1 VIFCDSQEY
10 QVKED
15 FPSLDLHP
23 SLFQYHHSLLIPF
36 TPSKMSQEDLISF
49 NRVTIVGPGL
59 LGASIAMSLKKKGIA
74 GEIWVWLRNKQKKEL
89 CDKSEW
95 CDRALVDLQDAV
107 SDSDLVILCTPVEL
121 ILDQLTTVSDWLKP
135 GCIVTDVGSLK
146 KGICQRADEVFRDK
160 QIYFVGSHPMAGSEK
175 TGMKYASPS
184 MLEKKN
190 CIVTPTDK
198 TNSKY
203 LNKISRMWKMLEMK
217 VTHKTP
223 DLHDEIVGWISH
235 LPHLI
240 ASVLIN
246 TVGEKDPT
254 WMDLSGNGLKDTTRI
269 ASGNPTMWKEILI
282 GNRKNLNIS
291 IEHLIE
297 NLNDMKVALASED
310 SGKINKL
317 LDSAKIKRD
326 QLNDN

>member
-1 VIFCDSQEY
+1 
-10 QVKED
+10 
-15 FPSLDLHP
+15 
-23 SLFQYHHSLLIPF
+23 
-36 TPSKMSQEDLISF
+36 MSQEDLISF

-291 IEHLIE
+291 IDHLIE

>member
-1 VIFCDSQEY
+1 
-10 QVKED
+10 
-15 FPSLDLHP
+15 
-23 SLFQYHHSLLIPF
+23 
-36 TPSKMSQEDLISF
+36 MSQEDSITF

-59 LGASIAMSLKKKGIA
+59 LGASLAMSLKKKGIA
-74 GEIWVWLRNKQKKEL
+74 REIWVWLRNEQKKEL
-89 CDKSEW
+89 CEQSDW
-95 CDRALVDLQDAV
+95 CDRALIDLQDAV
-107 SDSDLVILCTPVEL
+107 GDSDLVILCTPVEM
-121 ILDQLTTVSDWLKP
+121 ILDQLTQVSGWLKP

-175 TGMKYASPS
+175 TGMKFASS
-184 MLEKKN
+184 SLLEKKN
-190 CIVTPTDK
+190 CMVTPTEQ
-198 TNSKY
+198 TNLKY
-203 LNKISRMWKMLEMK
+203 LNKITRMWEMLDMK

-246 TVGEKDPT
+246 SVGEKDST

-269 ASGNPTMWKEILI
+269 ASGNPAMWKEILM
-282 GNRKNLNIS
+282 GNRENLNIS
-291 IEHLIE
+291 IDHLIG
-297 NLNDMKVALASED
+297 NLKDIKIALASED
-310 SGKINKL
+310 LGKISKH

>member
-1 VIFCDSQEY
+1 
-10 QVKED
+10 
-15 FPSLDLHP
+15 
-23 SLFQYHHSLLIPF
+23 
-36 TPSKMSQEDLISF
+36 M
-49 NRVTIVGPGL
+49 
-59 LGASIAMSLKKKGIA
+59 GASIAMSLKKKGIA
-74 GEIWVWLRNKQKKEL
+74 REIWVWLRNEQKKEL
-89 CDKSEW
+89 CEQSDW
-95 CDRALVDLQDAV
+95 CDRALIDLQDAV
-107 SDSDLVILCTPVEL
+107 GDSDLVILCTPVEL
-121 ILDQLTTVSDWLKP
+121 ILNQLNQVSGWLKP

-175 TGMKYASPS
+175 TGMKFASSS

-190 CIVTPTDK
+190 CMVTPTEQ
-198 TNSKY
+198 TNLKY
-203 LNKISRMWKMLEMK
+203 LNKITRMWEMLDMK

-246 TVGEKDPT
+246 TVGKKDST

-269 ASGNPTMWKEILI
+269 ASGNPTMWKEILM

-291 IEHLIE
+291 IDHLIK
-297 NLNDMKVALASED
+297 NLKDIKIALASED

>member
-1 VIFCDSQEY
+1 M
-10 QVKED
+10 KGD

-23 SLFQYHHSLLIPF
+23 SLFQYHHSQLIPF
-36 TPSKMSQEDLISF
+36 TPSKMSQEELISF

-74 GEIWVWLRNKQKKEL
+74 REIWVWLRNEQKKEL
-89 CDKSEW
+89 CEQSDW
-95 CDRALVDLQDAV
+95 CDRALIDLQDAV
-107 SDSDLVILCTPVEL
+107 GDSDLVILCTPVEL
-121 ILDQLTTVSDWLKP
+121 ILNQLTQVSGWLKP

-175 TGMKYASPS
+175 KGMKYASSS

-190 CIVTPTDK
+190 CMVTPTEQTK
-198 TNSKY
+198 LKY
-203 LNKISRMWKMLEMK
+203 LNKITRMWEMLDMK

-240 ASVLIN
+240 ASVLID
-246 TVGEKDPT
+246 TVGEKDST

-269 ASGNPTMWKEILI
+269 ASGNPTMWKEILM
-282 GNRKNLNIS
+282 GNRENLNIS
-291 IEHLIE
+291 IDHLIE
-297 NLNDMKVALASED
+297 NLKDIKIALASED

>member
-1 VIFCDSQEY
+1 
-10 QVKED
+10 
-15 FPSLDLHP
+15 
-23 SLFQYHHSLLIPF
+23 
-36 TPSKMSQEDLISF
+36 MSQEDLISF

-291 IEHLIE
+291 IDYLIE

>member
-1 VIFCDSQEY
+1 
-10 QVKED
+10 
-15 FPSLDLHP
+15 
-23 SLFQYHHSLLIPF
+23 
-36 TPSKMSQEDLISF
+36 M
-49 NRVTIVGPGL
+49 
-59 LGASIAMSLKKKGIA
+59 GASIAMSLRKKGIA
-74 GEIWVWLRNKQKKEL
+74 REIWVWLRNEQKKEL
-89 CDKSEW
+89 CEQSDW
-95 CDRALVDLQDAV
+95 CDRALIDLQDAV
-107 SDSDLVILCTPVEL
+107 GDSDLVILCTPVEL
-121 ILDQLTTVSDWLKP
+121 ILNQLTQVSGWLKP

-175 TGMKYASPS
+175 TGMKFASPS

-190 CIVTPTDK
+190 CMVTPTEQTK
-198 TNSKY
+198 LKY
-203 LNKISRMWKMLEMK
+203 LNKITRMWEMLDMK

-246 TVGEKDPT
+246 TVGEKDST

-269 ASGNPTMWKEILI
+269 ASGNPTMWKEILV
-282 GNRKNLNIS
+282 GNRINLNKS
-291 IEHLIE
+291 IDHLIE
-297 NLNDMKVALASED
+297 NLKSIKVALASED

-317 LDSAKIKRD
+317 LHSAKIKRD
-326 QLNDN
+326 HLNDN

>member
-1 VIFCDSQEY
+1 
-10 QVKED
+10 
-15 FPSLDLHP
+15 
-23 SLFQYHHSLLIPF
+23 
-36 TPSKMSQEDLISF
+36 MSQEDLISF

-175 TGMKYASPS
+175 TGMKYASSS

-297 NLNDMKVALASED
+297 NLNDMKVALVSED

>member
-1 VIFCDSQEY
+1 
-10 QVKED
+10 
-15 FPSLDLHP
+15 
-23 SLFQYHHSLLIPF
+23 
-36 TPSKMSQEDLISF
+36 MSQEDLISF

-175 TGMKYASPS
+175 TGMKYASSS

-291 IEHLIE
+291 IDYLIE

>member
-1 VIFCDSQEY
+1 
-10 QVKED
+10 
-15 FPSLDLHP
+15 
-23 SLFQYHHSLLIPF
+23 
-36 TPSKMSQEDLISF
+36 MSQEDSITF

-59 LGASIAMSLKKKGIA
+59 LGASIAMSLRKKGIA
-74 GEIWVWLRNKQKKEL
+74 REIWVWLRNEQKKEL
-89 CDKSEW
+89 CEQSDW
-95 CDRALVDLQDAV
+95 CDRALIDLKDAV
-107 SDSDLVILCTPVEL
+107 GDSDLVILCTPVEL
-121 ILDQLTTVSDWLKP
+121 ILNQLTQVSGWLKP

-175 TGMKYASPS
+175 TGMKFASPS

-190 CIVTPTDK
+190 CMVTPTEK
-198 TNSKY
+198 TNLKY
-203 LNKISRMWKMLEMK
+203 LNKITRMWEKLDMK

-235 LPHLI
+235 LPHLM

-246 TVGEKDPT
+246 TVGEKDST
-254 WMDLSGNGLKDTTRI
+254 WMDLSGNGLK
-269 ASGNPTMWKEILI
+269 ASGNPTMWKEILM
-282 GNRKNLNIS
+282 GNRENLNIS
-291 IEHLIE
+291 IDHLIK
-297 NLNDMKVALASED
+297 NLRDIKIALASED

>member
-1 VIFCDSQEY
+1 
-10 QVKED
+10 
-15 FPSLDLHP
+15 
-23 SLFQYHHSLLIPF
+23 
-36 TPSKMSQEDLISF
+36 MSQEDSITFS
-49 NRVTIVGPGL
+49 RVTIVGPGL

-74 GEIWVWLRNKQKKEL
+74 REIWAWLRNEQKKEL
-89 CDKSEW
+89 CEQSDW
-95 CDRALVDLQDAV
+95 CDRALIDLQDAV
-107 SDSDLVILCTPVEL
+107 GDSDLVILCTPVEL
-121 ILDQLTTVSDWLKP
+121 ILDLLTQVSCWLKP

-146 KGICQRADEVFRDK
+146 KGICQRADEVFGDK

-175 TGMKYASPS
+175 TGMKFASPS

-190 CIVTPTDK
+190 CIVTPTEQ
-198 TNSKY
+198 TNLKY
-203 LNKISRMWKMLEMK
+203 LNKITRMWEMLDMK
-217 VTHKTP
+217 VTQKKP

-235 LPHLI
+235 LPHLM

-246 TVGEKDPT
+246 TVGEKDSM

-282 GNRKNLNIS
+282 GNRENLNIS
-291 IEHLIE
+291 IDYLIE
-297 NLNDMKVALASED
+297 NLKDIKVALTSED

>member
-1 VIFCDSQEY
+1 
-10 QVKED
+10 
-15 FPSLDLHP
+15 
-23 SLFQYHHSLLIPF
+23 
-36 TPSKMSQEDLISF
+36 MSQEDLISF

-175 TGMKYASPS
+175 TGMKYASSS

>member
-1 VIFCDSQEY
+1 
-10 QVKED
+10 
-15 FPSLDLHP
+15 
-23 SLFQYHHSLLIPF
+23 
-36 TPSKMSQEDLISF
+36 MSQEDSITF

-74 GEIWVWLRNKQKKEL
+74 REIWVWLRNEQKKEL
-89 CDKSEW
+89 CEQSDW
-95 CDRALVDLQDAV
+95 CDRALIDLKDAV
-107 SDSDLVILCTPVEL
+107 GDSDLVILCTPVEL
-121 ILDQLTTVSDWLKP
+121 ILNQLTQVSGWLKL

-175 TGMKYASPS
+175 TGMKFASPS

-190 CIVTPTDK
+190 CMVTPTEQ
-198 TNSKY
+198 TNLKY
-203 LNKISRMWKMLEMK
+203 LNKITRMWEMLDMK

-240 ASVLIN
+240 ASALIN
-246 TVGEKDPT
+246 TVGKKDST

-269 ASGNPTMWKEILI
+269 ASGNPTMWKEILL
-282 GNRKNLNIS
+282 GNRENLIIS
-291 IEHLIE
+291 IDHLIEHLKDI
-297 NLNDMKVALASED
+297 KIALASED

>member
-1 VIFCDSQEY
+1 
-10 QVKED
+10 
-15 FPSLDLHP
+15 
-23 SLFQYHHSLLIPF
+23 
-36 TPSKMSQEDLISF
+36 MSQEDSITFS
-49 NRVTIVGPGL
+49 RVTIIGPGL

-74 GEIWVWLRNKQKKEL
+74 REIWVWLRNQQKKEL
-89 CDKSEW
+89 CEQSDW
-95 CDRALVDLQDAV
+95 CDRALIDLQDAV
-107 SDSDLVILCTPVEL
+107 GDSDLVILCTPVEL
-121 ILDQLTTVSDWLKP
+121 ILNQLTQVSGWLKP

-175 TGMKYASPS
+175 TGMKFASSS

-190 CIVTPTDK
+190 CMVTPTEQ
-198 TNSKY
+198 TNLKY
-203 LNKISRMWKMLEMK
+203 LNKITRMWEMLDMK

-246 TVGEKDPT
+246 TVGKKDLT

-269 ASGNPTMWKEILI
+269 ASGNPTMWKEILM
-282 GNRKNLNIS
+282 GNRENLNIS
-291 IEHLIE
+291 IDHLIK
-297 NLNDMKVALASED
+297 NLKDIKIALAS
-310 SGKINKL
+310 GIN
-317 LDSAKIKRD
+317 SRGTSE
-326 QLNDN
+326 